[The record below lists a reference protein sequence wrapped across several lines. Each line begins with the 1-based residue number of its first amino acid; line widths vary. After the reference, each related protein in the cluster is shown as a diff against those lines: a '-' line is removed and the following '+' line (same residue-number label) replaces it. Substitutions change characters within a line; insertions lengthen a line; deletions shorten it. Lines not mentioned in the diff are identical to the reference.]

1 MMKAQVI
8 RSFGGPSV
16 FQVEDIPVPT
26 VKPGHVLIHVKATS
40 VNPIDAKTRN
50 GLFPDVAAEF
60 PVVLQGDVA
69 GIVTEVGEGVT
80 EFKPGD
86 EVYGCAGSFKGT
98 PGALSEYMLADARF
112 IDHKPKNLSMAE
124 AAAIPL
130 VAITAYEALFD
141 RAKIKAGDDILIHA
155 ATGGVGHAAIQL
167 AKWAGAKVYATAS
180 TPEKQQIAKELG
192 ADVVINYKETSVGEY
207 VDQYTNGEGFKYI
220 FDTVGKENLDRSF
233 QAAALHGTVVGVAA
247 RSTHDLTPLHSKGL
261 TFHVVFMLLH
271 MLNENER
278 QQHKERLN
286 QISSIIN
293 DGKLRPLVDPKPFTF
308 DDVSAAHHHLEENK
322 AIGKIVLVN
331 EW

>member
-1 MMKAQVI
+1 MKAQVI

-26 VKPGHVLIHVKATS
+26 VKAGYVLIHVKATS
-40 VNPIDAKTRN
+40 VNPIDVKTRS
-50 GLFPDVAAEF
+50 GLFPDVAEEF
-60 PVVLQGDVA
+60 PVILQGDVA

-86 EVYGCAGSFKGT
+86 EVYGCAGSFKGS
-98 PGALSEYMLADARF
+98 PGALSEYMLADARL
-112 IDHKPKNLSMAE
+112 IAHKPEQLSMAE

-141 RAKIKAGDDILIHA
+141 RANISVGDDILIHA
-155 ATGGVGHAAIQL
+155 ATGGVGHVAIQL
-167 AKWAGAKVYATAS
+167 AKWAGAKVYTTAS
-180 TPEKQQIAKELG
+180 TPEKQQIARELG
-192 ADVVINYKETSVGEY
+192 ADAVINYKETSVQEY
-207 VDQYTNGEGFKYI
+207 VDQYTNGKGFKYI

-233 QAAALHGTVVGVAA
+233 QAASLNGTVVGVAA

-261 TFHVVFMLLH
+261 TFHAVFMLLH
-271 MLNENER
+271 MKNEDER
-278 QQHKERLN
+278 QQHKNRLN
-286 QISSIIN
+286 KISTIIN
-293 DGKLRPLVDPKPFTF
+293 EGKLRPLIDPTHFTF
-308 DDVSAAHHHLEENK
+308 DDVAAAHQHLEDNK

>member
-1 MMKAQVI
+1 MKAQVI

-16 FQVEDIPVPT
+16 FQVEDIPIPEI
-26 VKPGHVLIHVKATS
+26 KPGHILIHVKATS
-40 VNPIDAKTRN
+40 VNPIDAKTRS

-60 PVVLQGDVA
+60 PLVLQGDVA
-69 GIVTEVGEGVT
+69 GIVIEAGEGVT

-86 EVYGCAGSFKGT
+86 EVYGCAGSFKGI
-98 PGALSEYMLADARF
+98 PGALSEYMLADVRF

-130 VAITAYEALFD
+130 VALTAYEALFE

-155 ATGGVGHAAIQL
+155 AAGGVGHVAIQL
-167 AKWAGAKVYATAS
+167 AKWAGAKVYTTAS

-192 ADVVINYKETSVGEY
+192 ADIVINYKETSVQEY
-207 VDQYTNGEGFKYI
+207 VELYTNGKGFNYI
-220 FDTVGKENLDRSF
+220 FDTVGRENLDRSF
-233 QAAALHGTVVGVAA
+233 QAAAIHGTVVGVAA

-271 MLNENER
+271 MMHENER

-286 QISSIIN
+286 HITSIIN
-293 DGKLRPLVDPKPFTF
+293 EGKLRPLMDPKQFTF
-308 DDVSAAHHHLEENK
+308 ADVSDAHQHLEDNK
-322 AIGKIVLVN
+322 ALGKIVLVN

>member
-1 MMKAQVI
+1 MKAQVI

-16 FQVEDIPVPT
+16 FQVEDIPVPEIQ
-26 VKPGHVLIHVKATS
+26 PGHVLIHVKATS
-40 VNPIDAKTRN
+40 VNPIDTKVRS

-60 PVVLQGDVA
+60 PVIIHGDVA
-69 GIVTEVGEGVT
+69 GIITEVGEGVT

-86 EVYGCAGSFKGT
+86 EVYGCAGGFKGAG
-98 PGALSEYMLADARF
+98 GALGEFMLADARL
-112 IDHKPKNLSMAE
+112 IAHKPGNLSMAE

-141 RAKIKAGDDILIHA
+141 RANIKAGEDILIHA
-155 ATGGVGHAAIQL
+155 AAGGVGHIAIQL
-167 AKWAGAKVYATAS
+167 AKWAGAKVYTTAS
-180 TPEKQQIAKELG
+180 TPKKQQIAKELG
-192 ADVVINYKETSVGEY
+192 ADVVINYKETTVQEY
-207 VDQYTNGEGFKYI
+207 VAQYTNGKGFKYI

-271 MLNENER
+271 MMNENER
-278 QQHKERLN
+278 LQNKDRLN
-286 QISSIIN
+286 HISAIIN
-293 DGKLRPLVDPKPFTF
+293 EGKLKPLIDAKHFTF
-308 DDVSAAHHHLEENK
+308 DDVSLAHQYLEDNK
-322 AIGKIVLVN
+322 AVGKIVLVN